1 MEPIGSFL
9 KGERLEV
16 ALLQD
21 KIIEIVYS
29 SIEPDALLYGGTAVW
44 RCYGGMRFS
53 EDIDIYMRN
62 ESIEHIIKSL
72 PRHGLSLAWR
82 SKELPSNIRISNGR
96 TSVLLEAKEGSAE
109 GIITQ
114 YARVD
119 GSAMTVRAM
128 SPAELLARKIEA
140 YSGRLLMRDL
150 YDIFV
155 LTNSLDKNDY
165 AVRSLLIDFIKHIKK
180 PADEQVLKTLVYS
193 GKSITFG
200 EFVAYMK
207 RWLNEV

>member
-21 KIIEIVYS
+21 RIIEIVYS

-62 ESIEHIIKSL
+62 ESVEQIIKSL

-150 YDIFV
+150 YDIF
-155 LTNSLDKNDY
+155 
-165 AVRSLLIDFIKHIKK
+165 
-180 PADEQVLKTLVYS
+180 
-193 GKSITFG
+193 
-200 EFVAYMK
+200 
-207 RWLNEV
+207 